1 MNNVVLTG
9 NIVRDSELR
18 FTQSGKAVCTF
29 SIAVNEGFGDK
40 KTTQYFNIVSF
51 GAENVCQYL
60 VKGVKVAIQGKL
72 NNSTYD
78 KDGVKHYKTDI
89 IANNYGGI
97 EILSRAGENKGNTSE
112 KPNTS
117 ASQGG
122 FSDDVTPVEDGDMPF

>member
-1 MNNVVLTG
+1 MNNVILTG

-18 FTQSGKAVCTF
+18 FSQSGKGVCTF

-60 VKGVKVAIQGKL
+60 VKGVKVAIQGRL
-72 NNSTYD
+72 NNSTYE

-97 EILSRAGENKGNTSE
+97 EILSRPGEKQTS
-112 KPNTS
+112 PS
-117 ASQGG
+117 SQSNQGI
-122 FSDDVTPVEDGDMPF
+122 DDEMEVIEDKDMPFN

>member
-1 MNNVVLTG
+1 MNNVILTG

-18 FTQSGKAVCTF
+18 FSQSGKGVCTF

-60 VKGVKVAIQGKL
+60 VKGVKVAIQGRL
-72 NNSTYD
+72 NNSTYE

-97 EILSRAGENKGNTSE
+97 EILSRPEQKI
-112 KPNTS
+112 KKR
-117 ASQGG
+117 
-122 FSDDVTPVEDGDMPF
+122 

>member
-18 FTQSGKAVCTF
+18 FSQSGKGVCTL

-60 VKGVKVAIQGKL
+60 VKGVKVAIQGRL
-72 NNSTYD
+72 NNSNYE

-97 EILSRAGENKGNTSE
+97 EILSRPGDNKGNSSE
-112 KPNTS
+112 KPNS
-117 ASQGG
+117 SVSQEG
-122 FSDDVTPVEDGDMPF
+122 FNEDITPVDEGDMPF